1 MIDYPQCDN
10 DECWYRGNE
19 DRINGSDSVSFWINN
34 EENAQYNTSGEDG
47 MLVLCD
53 VCSAH
58 QDVHATCALCNVQ
71 MIDAYIYHAG
81 RHYCSRCI
89 KRKRVV
95 KFIGADRRAGV
106 DVEEWIR
113 EMRDETKKRVD
124 RCFLPELIDEATLR
138 HNYKR
143 ERNEKRKRVEQ
154 ARNGQYLCQ
163 WLPSLADEG
172 HEQMERV
179 VKKLK
184 HDLPE
189 FTSASSLLCYLIEL
203 EPS

>member
-1 MIDYPQCDN
+1 MVDYPQCDN
-10 DECWYRGNE
+10 DDCWYRGNE
-19 DRINGSDSVSFWINN
+19 DRINGADSVSFRINN
-34 EENAQYNTSGEDG
+34 EDHAQYNASADG
-47 MLVLCD
+47 VLVLCD

-71 MIDAYIYHAG
+71 MIDAYIYHADC
-81 RHYCSRCI
+81 HYCSRCI

-95 KFIGADRRAGV
+95 KFIGADRHAGV

-113 EMRDETKKRVD
+113 EMRDETKKRTD
-124 RCFLPELIDEATLR
+124 RCFLPELIGEATLR

-154 ARNGQYLCQ
+154 ARNGKYLCQ

-172 HEQMERV
+172 QEQIERV